1 METTSVSNFSLLDMD
16 MTFEFIGYHF
26 TCRDG
31 VGGIVSGSV
40 PISAYQPTLSLSAL
54 FHCLYSPYPITIVSS
69 TQIIML
75 SSIVKRRSKQ
85 GGGADYLS
93 SRRQRHFNYLL
104 ILASAELIC
113 SKDRSKFIFRMG
125 KRRQPFLA
133 SRV

>member
-69 TQIIML
+69 TQIML
-75 SSIVKRRSKQ
+75 SSIVKRAMWRCGLFVESEAKTFQ
-85 GGGADYLS
+85 LPSHSCLCGINML
-93 SRRQRHFNYLL
+93 
-104 ILASAELIC
+104 
-113 SKDRSKFIFRMG
+113 
-125 KRRQPFLA
+125 KR
-133 SRV
+133 